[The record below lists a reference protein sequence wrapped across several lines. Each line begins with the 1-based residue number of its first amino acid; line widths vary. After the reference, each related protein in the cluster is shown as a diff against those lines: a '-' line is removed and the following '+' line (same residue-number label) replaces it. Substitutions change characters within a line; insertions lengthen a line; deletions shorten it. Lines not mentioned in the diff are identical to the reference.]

1 MAETNVGTLAAR
13 LKLHTSEFDAGIG
26 SAEKSL
32 KSFSGSIKN
41 IAIGTAVGSAIVT
54 GIKTVTNEIVN
65 LGKSSF
71 NAVADA
77 QQLEASLKS
86 LVTTE
91 LVKASD
97 GTLSYADASKQASK
111 QTAKLT
117 DYIRDL
123 SIQSPFTNATVTRA
137 FQFNA
142 SMGQSIETA
151 KKTTE
156 ALLNLG
162 AGLSL
167 SEAEFSGLSIA
178 IGQVGSTG
186 KITQQDLRQFANN
199 RFGLDKLNDV
209 FDRMSDSTGVVIKN
223 TDDFNEAMASGKVSA
238 DDFYG
243 ALSRYASE
251 NYSGSVKEMAGTF
264 RGMSSTFKD
273 IGYWAKVDL
282 FKPLGDSF
290 ARAFSP
296 VLEWLATALGDGGFK
311 NIGEKIAMWFK
322 PAVDIVG
329 QFGKDLN
336 ELGWTD
342 ALQNLKTNLLNLLPD
357 DLADELVKVG
367 NGFTTAFE
375 WISTNKDTLI
385 TALEG
390 IAIALVGLKLAKFA
404 ASLTNLVN
412 PLFLILLAAGGIAIL
427 IAEIN
432 KNWETEK
439 LSLTEEDLKGV
450 ADSAQKVADSKANFK
465 EMWDLL
471 FPPTQKD
478 SALKTASD
486 DFDTVTHAT
495 DVWLK
500 KTEDWNN
507 TMSTVLDGAT
517 KVLETIQ
524 KVKNIWNDLF
534 GKDDAPSGSDARA
547 SWSAKKGDPINLG
560 SIDVNA
566 KEVDTTPLINQVN
579 TVMKSGI
586 SNAAS
591 EIDSKTLFAP
601 LSNIKVPLPDLTNWS
616 TTFSSTGQ
624 LVKDAG
630 TMVTAIGTE
639 LQKINN
645 AENQQPLTEMQ
656 QFWIDNFGTLSDTL
670 VGHSIVPD
678 MMLAIHTS
686 IKSWLTTSND
696 TVKLLLLQMETAFQT
711 TATNIQTILASI
723 TGGGVE
729 APAVETG
736 GTQPAGGGFST
747 LILSITE
754 LKTQLD
760 ALNLTL
766 VYTLALLGNVT
777 GLQFLLTTIDLFV
790 SGQFTTTLTNFA
802 TFIGLGGTFGAA
814 LEAMNRMLST
824 EGSTTS
830 TLQVLTAIKTYIEVD
845 LTTVMTA
852 WATFVSLGG
861 TFGTALEDVNRRF
874 STAGSTTSLLE
885 VLTAIKLYIEATF
898 QPTMQ
903 TLAVFWN
910 TTFRSAGEALVKLL
924 YTGRNSI
931 YNSLGAIQGVL
942 EDIWVVMGMV
952 VKRILGELNP
962 AFQSIVEPAGAFQ
975 GAVEAAAATCSG
987 LADEANAAAAAV
999 WALIAAMDALNSGNY
1014 YRPAPGQGTG
1024 DRWKASGG
1032 SVKAG
1037 ETYVVGEQGAELF
1050 TPRRSGWIIPNDEAF
1065 GEDSAKG
1072 GNVYH
1077 FEFHDIY
1084 GDANLETKI
1093 KRAVVNGMKEAE
1105 FYGFA

>member
-1 MAETNVGTLAAR
+1 MAETNVGTLAA
-13 LKLHTSEFDAGIG
+13 KLTLNTSGFTSGVNGAT
-26 SAEKSL
+26 KSL
-32 KSFSGSIKN
+32 GGFSSSIKN
-41 IAIGTAVGSAIVT
+41 IAIGTAIGGALIT
-54 GIKTVTNEIVN
+54 GIKTVTNSVIN
-65 LGKSSF
+65 FGKSSF

-91 LVKASD
+91 MVKASN
-97 GTLSYADASKQASK
+97 GTLDYAKATAKASKK
-111 QTAKLT
+111 TEELT
-117 DYIRDL
+117 GYIRDL
-123 SIQSPFTNATVTRA
+123 SILSPYSNDIVSHA

-142 SMGQSIETA
+142 SMGQSITTA

-167 SEAEFSGLSIA
+167 SQEEFTGLSVA
-178 IGQVGSTG
+178 MGQVGSTG

-209 FDRMSDSTGVVIKN
+209 FARMSDTTGVVIKN
-223 TDDFNEAMASGKVSA
+223 TDDFNAAMESGKVTA

-296 VLEWLATALGDGGFK
+296 VLEWLAKTLGDGGFK
-311 NIGEKIAMWFK
+311 EIGQKIANWFK
-322 PAVDIVG
+322 PAIDIVG

-357 DLADELVKVG
+357 DLADKLVKVG

-390 IAIALVGLKLAKFA
+390 IAIALVGLKLAEFA

-507 TMSTVLDGAT
+507 TMSIVLDGAT

-601 LSNIKVPLPDLTNWS
+601 LSNIKVPLPDLTNWANA
-616 TTFSSTGQ
+616 FSSTGQ

-630 TMVTAIGTE
+630 AMITAVNTE
-639 LQKINN
+639 LQKINSE
-645 AENQQPLTEMQ
+645 ENKAPLTEMQ
-656 QFWIDNFGTLSDTL
+656 QYWLDNFGILSDEL

-678 MMLAIHTS
+678 MMQGIHNS
-686 IKSWLTTSND
+686 VKGWLTTTND
-696 TVKLLLLQMETAFQT
+696 TVKILLSQMETSFQT
-711 TATNIQTILASI
+711 TATNISTILASI

-736 GTQPAGGGFST
+736 GTQPAAGAQPAAAGATGGFSALT
-747 LILSITE
+747 TAITTF
-754 LKTQLD
+754 KTQLD
-760 ALNLTL
+760 LLNISL
-766 VYTLALLGNVT
+766 VYTVALLGNAT
-777 GLQFLLTTIDLFV
+777 GISFYLTSIATYL
-790 SGQFTTTLTNFA
+790 SGTMTTTLQDFQAYLDGDFTGCLTAFNEL
-802 TFIGLGGTFGAA
+802 IYLGG
-814 LEAMNRMLST
+814 
-824 EGSTTS
+824 
-830 TLQVLTAIKTYIEVD
+830 
-845 LTTVMTA
+845 
-852 WATFVSLGG
+852 
-861 TFGTALEDVNRRF
+861 
-874 STAGSTTSLLE
+874 
-885 VLTAIKLYIEATF
+885 
-898 QPTMQ
+898 
-903 TLAVFWN
+903 
-910 TTFRSAGEALVKLL
+910 
-924 YTGRNSI
+924 NSI
-931 YNSLGAIQGVL
+931 YNSLGAIFGVL
-942 EDIWVVMGMV
+942 SDIYEKMAFVVE
-952 VKRILGELNP
+952 RINGDLTN
-962 AFQSIVEPAGAFQ
+962 AFRNIVEPAGIFQ
-975 GAVEAAAATCSG
+975 GAVEAAATKCSG
-987 LADEANAAAAAV
+987 LASDANAAAIAI
-999 WALIAAMDALNSGNY
+999 WNLIAAMEALNSGNY
-1014 YRPAPGQGTG
+1014 YRAAPGQGTS
-1024 DRWKASGG
+1024 DRWKADGG

-1037 ETYVVGEQGAELF
+1037 TSYVVGEQGPEIF

-1065 GEDSAKG
+1065 GENSRNRTLIVNIN
-1072 GNVYH
+1072 GNNYG
-1077 FEFHDIY
+1077 ESYIKDIVRS
-1084 GDANLETKI
+1084 EVKQ
-1093 KRAVVNGMKEAE
+1093 AVNEAV
-1105 FYGFA
+1105 FLGA